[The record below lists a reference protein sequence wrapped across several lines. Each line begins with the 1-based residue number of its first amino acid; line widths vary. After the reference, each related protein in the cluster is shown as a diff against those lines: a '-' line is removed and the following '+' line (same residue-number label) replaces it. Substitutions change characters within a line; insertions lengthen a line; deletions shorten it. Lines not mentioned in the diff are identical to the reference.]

1 MNQHPR
7 MVRMD
12 PSKPYLGIVGCSYT
26 HWFNGDCLGESYPAI
41 IAKQFPNYNVIDLS
55 IMGSSN
61 ESVFLRLYNFER
73 IHKIKFSKILW
84 QLTHF
89 FRELIIMDYD
99 RDENIFEDTQKVE
112 NYCSTSGHF
121 SKHITFSITGF
132 KHSNMAIMS
141 DYFDIK
147 ETDLYK
153 YYVNKSAS
161 NQGVWLLQKEIAL
174 INSHYGRHNVL
185 IFAWHKNI
193 DLDSTSKNYFAYK
206 WNKSLGNTIGDRSNT
221 AQDLEIDLPKNYV
234 GSVQDMLGHDQF
246 WKLGVDDAPHYGSK
260 GHNKVFEALEP
271 NVQELL
277 KG

>member
-26 HWFNGDCLGESYPAI
+26 HWLEGNCLGESYPAI
-41 IAKQFPNYNVIDLS
+41 IAKQFPNYNIVDLS

-89 FRELIIMDYD
+89 FRELIIMDYN
-99 RDENIFEDTQKVE
+99 RNENIFKDIQKVE
-112 NYCSTSGHF
+112 NYCCTSGYF
-121 SKHITFSITGF
+121 SKHITFLVAGF
-132 KHSNMAIMS
+132 KDSNMAIMS

-174 INSHYGRHNVL
+174 INSHYGRDNVL

-206 WNKSLGNTIGDRSNT
+206 WNRSLGNATGDRSNT
-221 AQDLEIDLPKNYV
+221 ARDLEIDLPKNYV
-234 GSVQDMLGHDQF
+234 GSMQDMLGHDQF
-246 WKLGVDDAPHYGSK
+246 WKLGVDDAPHYGSN